1 MRFSPLKVQRE
12 LRGLSQAQVAEAL
25 GVSPRTVR
33 RWEQGMAVPL
43 PYYHK
48 QLQALLGKTA
58 QELGLV
64 SDLYEHDEAEEPP
77 AAEPDA
83 PTQASFL
90 ADSTVSKTMGSTNNS
105 RKRYGLRIRMSLS
118 LLGVI
123 NWDSSTIRR
132 RPLTEQTTY
141 ATRLFFRWMPLL
153 LAIVAL
159 IIYALPL
166 VIAKHDTSLNP
177 TQTPAQVS
185 PIPIVQPAS
194 PTPTQPVSYEA
205 EAPENSLT
213 GGATVIDCPGC
224 SGGKKV
230 SSIGEGGTV
239 QFNNLS
245 KNIAGAY
252 TLTLYYIVSGRDTLI
267 MYIRVNNGPGAYFHV
282 LSTGNPNTVGAVNIN
297 ISLQAGQNS
306 IAFFN
311 PSVDAPDIDRIVV

>member
-1 MRFSPLKVQRE
+1 MRYSPLKVQRE

-33 RWEQGMAVPL
+33 RWEQGMSVPL

-48 QLQALLGKTA
+48 RLQVLLGKTA

-90 ADSTVSKTMGSTNNS
+90 ADSTVSKTSSTNNS

-118 LLGVI
+118 LPGVI
-123 NWDSSTIRR
+123 HWNSSTGRR
-132 RPLTEQTTY
+132 RPPTEQARHVTKDF
-141 ATRLFFRWMPLL
+141 LRWMPLL
-153 LAIVAL
+153 LTIVAL
-159 IIYALPL
+159 IIYTLPL
-166 VIAKHDTSLNP
+166 VIAKHDTSLHL

-230 SSIGEGGTV
+230 SSIGKGGTV

-252 TLTLYYIVSGRDTLI
+252 TLTLYYIVSGRDTLM
-267 MYIRVNNGPGAYFHV
+267 MYIRVNSGPGAYFNV
-282 LSTGNPNTVGAVNIN
+282 LSTGNPNTVGAVNIIIN
-297 ISLQAGQNS
+297 LQARQNS

-311 PSVDAPDIDRIVV
+311 PSADAPDIDRIVV